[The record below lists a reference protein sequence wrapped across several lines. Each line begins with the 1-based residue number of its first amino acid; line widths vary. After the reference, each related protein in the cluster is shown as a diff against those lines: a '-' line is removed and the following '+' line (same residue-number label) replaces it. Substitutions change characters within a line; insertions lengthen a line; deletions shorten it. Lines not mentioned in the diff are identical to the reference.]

1 MRCAAETR
9 GSTVRRRWLLLDPS
23 PNLDLFR
30 GQWLHPEAERAPIIA
45 EVAEELYG
53 PDVCQSAWAL
63 STRKT
68 YAAWCVVYETFARR
82 HGVDALPLLR
92 LVVVRW
98 IDHLD
103 DKLSG
108 STINVA
114 LFAPLAWSK
123 LNNQADLLVLNP
135 TIKLAWQG
143 IRRTRMSRAR
153 KQKAPL
159 SEAIILAIYQLYMS
173 HLSDSNPL
181 ECLVETRTVAWLLL
195 GFEIAPR
202 VPDLC
207 GLTVCCYIPMLDGS
221 AVILILA
228 AKNNRDLA
236 ACLSKVSIAPAMY
249 NLLHFPSAAEFLRL
263 IYVPLLVQMG
273 IRRHPACRTHI
284 DSVHRCDVCP
294 KLFPT
299 WPRVAGRRAPCLK
312 AKSDVTESIRDWLL
326 ALGVPRVQLQR
337 FPGVSLRC
345 VTATMAALMKVAPE
359 TTIRHFRSHGG
370 ALGIYADKPFSER
383 LVVSE
388 AAQRSY
394 SLAPAL
400 HFKPLDANDDLCFV
414 CERGVQRGILLCCE
428 SCPHSAHLRCVNLQS
443 VPDGA
448 WLCYRCTLG
457 PVSTPAP
464 AAWLSP

>member
-1 MRCAAETR
+1 MCCAAETPR
-9 GSTVRRRWLLLDPS
+9 STLRRRWLLLDPS
-23 PNLDLFR
+23 PNRLDLFR
-30 GQWLHPEAERAPIIA
+30 GQWLHPEAARAPVLA
-45 EVAEELYG
+45 EIAEELYG
-53 PDVCQSAWAL
+53 PDVCQSAWAP

-68 YAAWCVVYETFARR
+68 YAAWCIVYAAFAER
-82 HGVDALPLLR
+82 HGVDALPLHH

-98 IDHLD
+98 IDHLAD
-103 DKLSG
+103 TLSG

-114 LFAPLAWSK
+114 LCALLAWSK
-123 LNNQADLLVLNP
+123 LNNQVDPLVLNP
-135 TIKLAWQG
+135 MIKLAWQG

-153 KQKAPL
+153 QQKAPL
-159 SEAIILAIYQLYMS
+159 SEAIILAIYRLYMARFS
-173 HLSDSNPL
+173 SSDPL

-202 VPDLC
+202 VAELC
-207 GLTVCCYIPMLDGS
+207 GLTVCCYIPMVDGS
-221 AVILILA
+221 AVILILE

-236 ACLSKVSIAPAMY
+236 ACLSKVSIAPALY
-249 NLLHFPSAAEFLRL
+249 NLLQFPSAAEFLRV
-263 IYVPLLVQMG
+263 IYVPLLIRMG

-299 WPRVAGRRAPCLK
+299 WPRDGRPPGTMS
-312 AKSDVTESIRDWLL
+312 KSNVTESIRDWLL
-326 ALGVPRVQLQR
+326 ALGVPREQLQR
-337 FPGVSLRC
+337 FSGVSLRRA
-345 VTATMAALMKVAPE
+345 TATMAALMKVAPE
-359 TTIRHFRSHGG
+359 TTSRHFRYHSGT
-370 ALGIYADKPFSER
+370 LGIYADKPVPER

-388 AAQRSY
+388 AAQRAY

-400 HFKPLDANDDLCFV
+400 HLKPLDANDDLCYV
-414 CERGVQRGILLCCE
+414 CERGVQRGVLLCCE
-428 SCPHSAHLRCVNLQS
+428 SCPHSAHLRCVSLQS